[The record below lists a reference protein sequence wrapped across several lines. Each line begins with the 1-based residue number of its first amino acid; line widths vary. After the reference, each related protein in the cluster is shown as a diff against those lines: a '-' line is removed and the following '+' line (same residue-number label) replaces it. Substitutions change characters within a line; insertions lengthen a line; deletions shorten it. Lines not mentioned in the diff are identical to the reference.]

1 MCMDRLNEAK
11 MEAFTFMFIILMF
24 CWVFVVY
31 YGTLDPFVLLCLFIC
46 VIIFFSLSLG
56 HVSYIYFTYRSVY
69 MSVSPTKM
77 ASLQQEWLY
86 LYLQTQLSV
95 RQEVS

>member
-46 VIIFFSLSLG
+46 VIIFFSLSRPCILYL
-56 HVSYIYFTYRSVY
+56 SYI
-69 MSVSPTKM
+69 
-77 ASLQQEWLY
+77 
-86 LYLQTQLSV
+86 
-95 RQEVS
+95 